1 MLGFGWKNTGWVE
14 PNPLV
19 LDGMVFMCVHQLRVC
34 HLFAGYLRLAMNRR
48 WTSETWRFYHFKEG
62 KNLKNGGWTN
72 EHQGL
77 TSKHGG
83 LIASTR
89 ARLVKTAMLSSK
101 GGFQYRNYGPRGLVK
116 IGVQAVTTQLD
127 LQILRVIVGIWRP
140 QTTGKLWLNLFLW
153 SNHVLMETQ
162 SGLGMQPGDAL
173 QRDRYAFFAGQKRC
187 LVRDASFLFQT
198 PTYGGY
204 CHLVD
209 PTCWQVKTSLIS
221 FNLYKVVPRNDR

>member
-1 MLGFGWKNTGWVE
+1 
-14 PNPLV
+14 
-19 LDGMVFMCVHQLRVC
+19 MCVHQLRVC
-34 HLFAGYLRLAMNRR
+34 HLFPGYLRLAMNRR
-48 WTSETWRFYHFKEG
+48 WTSETWRFYHFKER

-72 EHQGL
+72 EHEGL

-89 ARLVKTAMLSSK
+89 ARLVKTAVLSSK

-116 IGVQAVTTQLD
+116 IGVQAVTMQLD
-127 LQILRVIVGIWRP
+127 LQILLVIVGIWRP
-140 QTTGKLWLNLFLW
+140 QKTGKLWLNLFLDQIMCW
-153 SNHVLMETQ
+153 WKPNLYR
-162 SGLGMQPGDAL
+162 LGMQPGDAL

-198 PTYGGY
+198 PIYGGY

-209 PTCWQVKTSLIS
+209 PTCWQVKTSFLQLQS
-221 FNLYKVVPRNDR
+221 LQSGAPKRSLSWWTSNSDKYVVIFCLW